1 MLHMSG
7 RMLSEEEA
15 NERFEDA
22 DEDSNGEVTWIEY
35 AKNSFGD
42 DTDFSDDHLEG
53 AQEKVSGCYN
63 INPFLCWIHLKLFNA
78 IFFPFCT

>member
-1 MLHMSG
+1 MYL

-22 DEDSNGEVTWIEY
+22 DDDSNGYVTWLEY

-53 AQEKVSGCYN
+53 AQEKVNYCSLIDPTN
-63 INPFLCWIHLKLFNA
+63 
-78 IFFPFCT
+78 